1 MNDEL
6 HLMKPPRR
14 SRANAHNKLSILHY
28 LKINGRTG
36 TLHGGGAVGG
46 LPSGRS
52 GLAADHM
59 KRRKEIDLSALGA
72 PDELD

>member
-6 HLMKPPRR
+6 HLMKPPSAVKGER
-14 SRANAHNKLSILHY
+14 SHKLSILHY
-28 LKINGRTG
+28 LKIDGRTG
-36 TLHGGGAVGG
+36 TLHRGGAVGG

-52 GLAADHM
+52 RLAADHM
-59 KRRKEIDLSALGA
+59 KRRKEIDLPALGA